1 MDGEATDQVGG
12 RPVFVWDRIFPAEP
26 GDCPGCERGVEE
38 KGADVRAGARDGR
51 GYGVKNGI
59 REGLPR

>member
-26 GDCPGCERGVEE
+26 GDCPGCERGVEGE
-38 KGADVRAGARDGR
+38 GAKTRASARNGSGDGA
-51 GYGVKNGI
+51 KNGI
-59 REGLPR
+59 REDLAR